1 MWHRN
6 AKQTL
11 TACSKNLA
19 NTSKSGA
26 APAWTVAAA
35 CSATEIEACF
45 VAPKPCKD
53 LSLVVCYKKEQHQ
66 TDLAEGKIFKKVS
79 KSTHGSSPT

>member
-6 AKQTL
+6 AKRTL
-11 TACSKNLA
+11 TACSKDLV

-26 APAWTVAAA
+26 APAWTLV
-35 CSATEIEACF
+35 EACF
-45 VAPKPCKD
+45 VHPTLAKIYHF
-53 LSLVVCYKKEQHQ
+53 VVYYRKEQHQ
-66 TDLAEGKIFKKVS
+66 TDLAEGKIFKEVS